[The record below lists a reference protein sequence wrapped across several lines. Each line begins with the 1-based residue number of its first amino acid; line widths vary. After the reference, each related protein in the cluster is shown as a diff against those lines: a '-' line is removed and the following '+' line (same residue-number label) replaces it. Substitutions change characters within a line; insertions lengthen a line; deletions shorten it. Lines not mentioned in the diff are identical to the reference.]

1 MRYKTD
7 KRYKDEVVDKIAPNY
22 KKYVMQTVET
32 TDIQKNTLYINR
44 LNPKIIVH
52 VRDKR
57 EPLRISPV
65 TRLEKA
71 LFRGDINCILK
82 HVFKDVLYTVNYLS
96 AKTGIPYEVLLKL
109 RDGYYNYFE
118 YEDVGRFLAYASK
131 QYEFRYSGDPRHYP
145 IKIMEYVEQE
155 RIRRVERALYYAKYR
170 QMRTPE
176 TTKTYGKGHV
186 CRSANERVIIR
197 TAPDGNKT
205 VYKSIGDAYRG
216 NEDIIKSLDA
226 FKKKLQR
233 DLKDKDS
240 TKYKGYSWSFKS

>member
-1 MRYKTD
+1 MSKVILNKFIIGTKVTTD
-7 KRYKDEVVDKIAPNY
+7 K
-22 KKYVMQTVET
+22 
-32 TDIQKNTLYINR
+32 QKNTLYISR
-44 LNPKIIVH
+44 VNPDRVIQVREKKVPLKI
-52 VRDKR
+52 K
-57 EPLRISPV
+57 PV

-96 AKTGIPYEVLLKL
+96 AKTGIPYEVLIKL

-176 TTKTYGKGHV
+176 TTKTYGKGKESKNGLDKSV
-186 CRSANERVIIR
+186 VR
-197 TAPDGNKT
+197 TAPDGSKT
-205 VYKSIGDAYRG
+205 IYKSVSEAYR
-216 NEDIIKSLDA
+216 NNADIIKSLEA
-226 FKKKLQR
+226 LQKKLQR
-233 DLKDKDS
+233 DLKDKDQ
-240 TKYKGYSWSFKS
+240 TTYKGYVWSFKS